1 MTTASYAPAL
11 RPTNRTRPAHRFG
24 EGLDTLA
31 RRRPPV
37 GPGWHVKG
45 EKSPDELANRLTL
58 AELLARGG
66 RPRTSAPRRDGNPL
80 ASYLDARA
88 EAAARGVGP
97 FDAWLAERLRE
108 MARRARF
115 LDAADGATFD
125 DHDEA
130 CDRAAFERAEARG
143 FDSASAAAR

>member
-1 MTTASYAPAL
+1 MATASYAPVL
-11 RPTNRTRPAHRFG
+11 RPTNRTRPTHRFG

-37 GPGWHVKG
+37 GPGWHVEG

-58 AELLARGG
+58 DELLARGG
-66 RPRTSAPRRDGNPL
+66 RPRTSAPRRDANPL

-88 EAAARGVGP
+88 EAVAREAGQL
-97 FDAWLAERLRE
+97 DTWLAGKLRE

-115 LDAADGATFD
+115 LGATDGATFD
-125 DHDEA
+125 DRDDA
-130 CDRAAFERAEARG
+130 CDRAAFDQAEARG
-143 FDSASAAAR
+143 FDAASVAGR